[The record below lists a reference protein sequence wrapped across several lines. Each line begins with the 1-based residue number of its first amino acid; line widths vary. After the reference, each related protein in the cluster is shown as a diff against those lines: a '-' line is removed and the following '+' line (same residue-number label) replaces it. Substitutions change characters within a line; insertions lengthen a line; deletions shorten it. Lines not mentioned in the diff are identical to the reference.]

1 MWQRMLS
8 VIVKEFIQ
16 LSRDRRS
23 MAMIFALPIIQMG
36 ILGYVVRTDIENV
49 SLVVWDAS
57 NTVESRELI
66 QSFHHTEF
74 FNVNYYAFDY
84 EEIAS
89 RIESGDAKGA
99 LVIPP
104 EYSRN
109 INRGES
115 APVQFFTD
123 GSEPGAGIQSLANA
137 NLIIANKGA
146 ELMSKGQ
153 LSETHLPISLQPRIW
168 YNPAMQSSV
177 FYLPGFVG
185 ILLQNITIILT
196 SIAIVRERE
205 RGTMEQLNI
214 SPLRRGEL
222 IVSKLIPY
230 VIIGYTQLLLVVST
244 AIVVFGMPMRGNFLL
259 LLALSSL
266 FLTFSLALGLLIS
279 SISQNQFQAMQAS
292 FMFLVPTVF
301 LSGFIFPIESM
312 PKAAQWIA
320 SVIPLTYYLRILRGI
335 VVKGVGIEYLWQDAA
350 ILAGFTVVTLI
361 IATVKVRKSFD

>member
-8 VIVKEFIQ
+8 VIIKEFIQ

-23 MAMIFALPIIQMG
+23 MAMVFALPIIQMG

-57 NTVESRELI
+57 NTAESRELI
-66 QSFHHTEF
+66 QSFHQTEF
-74 FNVNYYAFDY
+74 FNVDYYAFNY

-104 EYSRN
+104 EYARD
-109 INRGES
+109 IQRGEP
-115 APVQFFTD
+115 AQVQFFTD
-123 GSEPGAGIQSLANA
+123 GSDPGAGIQSLANA
-137 NLIIANKGA
+137 NLIVSNKGA
-146 ELMSKGQ
+146 ELMSQKQ
-153 LSETHLPISLQPRIW
+153 LREVQLPISVQPRIW

-185 ILLQNITIILT
+185 ILMQNITIILT

-205 RGTMEQLNI
+205 RGTMEQLNV

-222 IVSKLIPY
+222 IVGKLIPY
-230 VIIGYTQLLLVVST
+230 VIIGYAQLLLVVVT
-244 AIVVFGMPMRGNFLL
+244 AIVVFTMPMRGNFLL
-259 LLALSSL
+259 LLALSSV
-266 FLTFSLALGLLIS
+266 FLMFSLALGLFIS

-292 FMFLVPTVF
+292 FMALVPTVF
-301 LSGFIFPIESM
+301 LSGFIFPVESM
-312 PKAAQWIA
+312 PRVAQWIA
-320 SVIPLTYYLRILRGI
+320 AVIPLTYYLRILRGI
-335 VVKGVGIEYLWQDAA
+335 VVKGVGIEYLWQDVL
-350 ILAGFTVVTLI
+350 ILAAMTVVTLAV
-361 IATVKVRKSFD
+361 ATLKVRKSFD

>member
-1 MWQRMLS
+1 MWQRMIS
-8 VIVKEFIQ
+8 IIVKEFIQ
-16 LSRDRRS
+16 LRRDRRS
-23 MAMIFALPIIQMG
+23 MAMVFALPIIQMC
-36 ILGYVVRTDIENV
+36 ILGYVVRTDIKDV

-57 NTVESRELI
+57 NTVESRELVE
-66 QSFHHTEF
+66 SFHHTEF
-74 FNVNYYAFDY
+74 FNVNYYALNY
-84 EEIAS
+84 EEITM

-104 EYSRN
+104 DYSRN
-109 INRGES
+109 IHRGEP

-137 NLIIANKGA
+137 NLIAAAKGA
-146 ELMSKGQ
+146 ELMSKKQ
-153 LSETHLPISLQPRIW
+153 LSEVQVPISLQPRIW

-205 RGTMEQLNI
+205 HGTLEQLNI

-222 IVSKLIPY
+222 IVGKLIPY
-230 VIIGYTQLLLVVST
+230 VIIGYAQLLLVITT

-266 FLTFSLALGLLIS
+266 FLMFSLALGLLIS
-279 SISQNQFQAMQAS
+279 TTSQNQFQAMQAS
-292 FMFLVPTVF
+292 FMVLVPTIF
-301 LSGFIFPIESM
+301 LSGFIFPVESM
-312 PKAAQWIA
+312 PRVAQWIA
-320 SVIPLTYYLRILRGI
+320 SVIPLTYFLRILRGI
-335 VVKGVGIEYLWQDAA
+335 VVKGVGIEYLWQEAA
-350 ILAGFTVVTLI
+350 ILAAMTAVTLI
-361 IATVKVRKSFD
+361 IATVRVRKSFD

>member
-1 MWQRMLS
+1 MWQRMVS
-8 VIVKEFIQ
+8 IIIKEFIQ

-23 MAMIFALPIIQMG
+23 MAMVFALPIIQMC

-57 NTVESRELI
+57 NTAESRELI
-66 QSFHHTEF
+66 QSFDQTEF
-74 FNVNYYAFDY
+74 FNVNYYALDY

-104 EYSRN
+104 EYARD
-109 INRGES
+109 INRGE
-115 APVQFFTD
+115 AAQVQFFTD

-137 NLIIANKGA
+137 NLIVSNKGA
-146 ELMSKGQ
+146 ELMSKKQ
-153 LSETHLPISLQPRIW
+153 LSEVRLPISLQPRIW

-222 IVSKLIPY
+222 IVGKLIPY
-230 VIIGYTQLLLVVST
+230 VIIGYAQLLLVVAT

-259 LLALSSL
+259 LLVLSSV
-266 FLTFSLALGLLIS
+266 FLMFSLSLGLLVS
-279 SISQNQFQAMQAS
+279 TISQNQFQAMQAS
-292 FMFLVPTVF
+292 FMVLVPTVF
-301 LSGFIFPIESM
+301 LSGFIFPVESM
-312 PKAAQWIA
+312 PRVAQWIA

-335 VVKGVGIEYLWQDAA
+335 VVKGVGIEYLWQDAL
-350 ILAGFTVVTLI
+350 ILGAMTAVTLTL
-361 IATVKVRKSFD
+361 ATVRIRKSLD